1 MFECLVLLVFPYVAI
16 RAKGSFIHLFG
27 WCAAAQHAGSFAGFL
42 IGDFTSFH
50 ELIDPV
56 EIAFFSMLTVI
67 VFVCL
72 FFFVFKELDIVR
84 ITESLPAE
92 GALMKKTLETRLSQL
107 TEECRLSPREVE
119 VLRLLARGRSLPYI
133 EENLA
138 ISHSTARTHVKH
150 IYEKLG
156 VTDRQQLH
164 DLIQLGVTEH
174 QG

>member
-1 MFECLVLLVFPYVAI
+1 
-16 RAKGSFIHLFG
+16 
-27 WCAAAQHAGSFAGFL
+27 
-42 IGDFTSFH
+42 
-50 ELIDPV
+50 
-56 EIAFFSMLTVI
+56 MLTVI

-92 GALMKKTLETRLSQL
+92 GVLMKKTLETRLSQL